1 MNQIYQIPDEYF
13 FRLHH
18 VRPRFK
24 SNVEEVLLYVANSIS
39 DLNTLPEKEFNE
51 QLNAVLRNLGKNQ
64 TAKQKTI
71 NNWRTEIAAL
81 FSFIQETETGKL
93 FPSLMAKRL
102 AKNQYLD
109 EFFNYFL
116 YTFQYPAGHNKN
128 HAVIEQIQKGI
139 QFQPCKFILQIFQAA
154 CELSDKP
161 FSLTAEELT
170 QCAYFDLRVTA
181 EHSKTAHDVAKH
193 IIENRENKIEYS
205 HEYEQLKTKDG
216 NYPSAGDVYRY
227 AGDILDYMVLANL
240 LKTKG
245 TQYYYYLNTDNPDLI
260 NRHLQN
266 TAYFNQYDCFYHQE
280 EISNAEIRALER
292 QWFDYVNQFDN
303 IAEFSPSLNQAE
315 QADIAVLVQEYY
327 AKMQGKELLPAKI
340 FGDYGETLILAH
352 EYLRTKGQSNR
363 QHLINK
369 IPTPLGVGYDLQS
382 IEIEKHKRY
391 IEVKSTRSKKAIN
404 SNRFKLTPNEW
415 DSAETLGDS
424 YFIYY
429 LVMNETGKNIFI
441 IQNPAKKYRENLLK
455 IDSHFMVEFLPQA
468 GKWQPL
474 LEVSCSE

>member
-18 VRPRFK
+18 IRPRFK

-51 QLNAVLRNLGKNQ
+51 QLNAVLRNFGKNQ

-71 NNWRTEIAAL
+71 DNWRTEIAAL

-102 AKNQYLD
+102 AENQYLD

-128 HAVIEQIQKGI
+128 HAVIEQIKKGI

-193 IIENRENKIEYS
+193 IIENRENKIKYS
-205 HEYEQLKTKDG
+205 HEYEQLKKTNG
-216 NYPSAGDVYRY
+216 NYPSASDVYRY

-245 TQYYYYLNTDNPDLI
+245 THYYYYLNTDNPDLI

-266 TAYFNQYDCFYHQE
+266 TAYFNQYNCFYYQK

-315 QADIAVLVQEYY
+315 QADISVLVQEYY
-327 AKMQGKELLPAKI
+327 AKMQGKELLPTKI

-382 IEIEKHKRY
+382 IEIEEHKRY

-455 IDSHFMVEFLPQA
+455 IDSHWMVEFLPQA

>member
-1 MNQIYQIPDEYF
+1 MSPIYQIPDEYF

-39 DLNTLPEKEFNE
+39 DLDRQPEKEFN
-51 QLNAVLRNLGKNQ
+51 QKLNEVLKNFGKNQ
-64 TAKQKTI
+64 TAELKTI

-81 FSFIQETETGKL
+81 FAFIQETDVGELYSSK
-93 FPSLMAKRL
+93 MAKRL
-102 AKNQYLD
+102 AENQYLD

-116 YTFQYPAGHNKN
+116 YSFQYPAGHNKS
-128 HAVIEQIQKGI
+128 HAIIEQIKKGVR
-139 QFQPCKFILQIFQAA
+139 FQPCQFILQIFQAA
-154 CELSDKP
+154 TELSDKP
-161 FSLTAEELT
+161 FSITAEELT

-181 EHSKTAHDVAKH
+181 QHSKTAHDVAKQ
-193 IIENRENKIEYS
+193 IIENRENRVEYN
-205 HEYEQLKTKDG
+205 HKYKQLQTKEG
-216 NYPSAGDVYRY
+216 NYPSKGDVYRY

-245 TQYYYYLNTDNPDLI
+245 TGYYYYLNDENQDLI
-260 NRHLQN
+260 NRHIEN
-266 TAYFNQYDCFYHQE
+266 TNFFDKYDVFYGFD
-280 EISNAEIRALER
+280 EIENAQIAILEKN
-292 QWFDYVNQFDN
+292 WFDYVNQFEN
-303 IAEFSPSLNQAE
+303 IAEFAPSLNE
-315 QADIAVLVQEYY
+315 TEKEDIGALVQEYY
-327 AKMQGKELLPAKI
+327 SKIKGQAVPNKI

-352 EYLRTKGQSNR
+352 EYLRTRNQSNR

-415 DSAETLGDS
+415 DSAETLGDH

-429 LVMNETGKNIFI
+429 LVINDNGKSIFI
-441 IQNPAKKYRENLLK
+441 IQNPVQKFHDNLIK
-455 IDSHFMVEFLPQA
+455 VDSNFMVEFSPQA
-468 GKWQPL
+468 GEWQTL
-474 LEVSCSE
+474 LEVSCFE